1 MVDMFRDALYDRS
14 LSVAQLD
21 SLLLLLFQLQTP
33 EADLQSNYLACFQ
46 QEVLELLHKHET
58 LAHDLAQYMQALDV
72 ALEALPYF
80 RAREAL
86 LQEPRRALELHNV
99 LQSIGLSGPFSGNL
113 SESQANK
120 VLLHFACYAMN
131 LLHDLRQ
138 SLSSDL
144 HISCDNGHFN
154 IQAFFAQTEIALSE
168 LQTIR
173 TALCY

>member
-80 RAREAL
+80 
-86 LQEPRRALELHNV
+86 EPERRSFKNRVELW
-99 LQSIGLSGPFSGNL
+99 SCTTCS
-113 SESQANK
+113 K
-120 VLLHFACYAMN
+120 VLG
-131 LLHDLRQ
+131 
-138 SLSSDL
+138 SP
-144 HISCDNGHFN
+144 
-154 IQAFFAQTEIALSE
+154 ALSVA
-168 LQTIR
+168 I
-173 TALCY
+173 